1 MRTWLAVIAGIVAVV
16 VLGAIVAEGQDNT
29 GDAVRTSAWADD
41 VCGTVGTWEGQLEDI
56 GDDVA
61 LSNVGARPNDGGS
74 GDHVEGTLYVR
85 EALGR
90 VIDATN
96 ETLQEGLK
104 RAGAPEVAE
113 GEAASL
119 ILRNWA
125 QQVENELHEVRVLLK
140 ESPNTTV
147 AAFRGLGAAVAVLER
162 SAVAGRAAFRQVAA
176 LNAELASA
184 IEDENNCEELM
195 REEP

>member
-1 MRTWLAVIAGIVAVV
+1 MRTWLAVLAGIVAVL

-29 GDAVRTSAWADD
+29 GETVRTSAWADD

-56 GDDVA
+56 GNDVA

-104 RAGAPEVAE
+104 RAGAPDVAQ

-125 QQVENELHEVRVLLK
+125 QQTENDLHAVRVLLK
-140 ESPNTTV
+140 ESPNTTA
-147 AAFRGLGAAVAVLER
+147 AAFRGLGATVAVIER

-176 LNAELASA
+176 LDSELASA

>member
-29 GDAVRTSAWADD
+29 GDTVRTSAWADD

>member
-1 MRTWLAVIAGIVAVV
+1 VRTWLAVLAGIVAVL
-16 VLGAIVAEGQDNT
+16 VLGALVAEGRDNT
-29 GDAVRTSAWADD
+29 GETVRVSAWADD

-61 LSNVGARPNDGGS
+61 LSNVGARQNDGGS
-74 GDHVEGTLYVR
+74 GDQVEGTLYVR
-85 EALGR
+85 EAVDR
-90 VIDATN
+90 VIEATN

-104 RAGAPEVAE
+104 RAGAPEVAQ

-125 QQVENELHEVRVLLK
+125 QQVENDLQAVRVLLR
-140 ESPNTTV
+140 ESPNTTA
-147 AAFRGLGAAVAVLER
+147 AAFRGLGAAVAALER

-176 LNAELASA
+176 LDSELASA
-184 IEDENNCEELM
+184 IEDESNCEELM
-195 REEP
+195 REQP